1 MLNKEISSQ
10 PLATQTGEGW
20 SSNQV
25 PGVSTQNLNT
35 TRDNFIVAGG
45 VSSKNSSQTNFNT
58 NFNIE
63 VNTQSHH

>member
-1 MLNKEISSQ
+1 MLNKELSQ
-10 PLATQTGEGW
+10 PLAAQTGEGW
-20 SSNQV
+20 SSNQI
-25 PGVSTQNLNT
+25 PGVSTQYLNT
-35 TRDNFIVAGG
+35 TGDNFHVAGG